1 MSIKIFVINLETSV
15 ERRKIME
22 RQLTKQQLDFEIFKA
37 VRGSALS
44 EEELLMFYDKEYLV
58 NKPAWFTPGAAGCA
72 ISHYLLYKK
81 IIDEKID
88 VALILEDDMQLP
100 GNLAG
105 LLQQLSTAIRG
116 DEVIMLFYQSYAA
129 INLSSQT
136 ARPMGGGTSLYQI
149 IDINRLRSTGA
160 YMINYNAAKRMVD
173 SLLPFSAFPDDWKGF
188 YERRILNGIRVVYP
202 LVFQNTYEPTTI
214 SPNTKGGAF
223 IKKAVQAVETYK
235 VFPLYQILKNRRK
248 KNILDSQR
256 CFILDKPAQDFRAP

>member
-1 MSIKIFVINLETSV
+1 MNVKIFVVNLETSV
-15 ERRKIME
+15 ERRQIME
-22 RQLTKQQLDFEIFKA
+22 RQLKQQQLPYEVFKA
-37 VRGSALS
+37 VRGSALG
-44 EEELLMFYDKEYLV
+44 EEELLSFYDKDYLE
-58 NKPAWFTPGAAGCA
+58 NKPSWFTAGMAGCT
-72 ISHYLLYKK
+72 ISHYLLYKQ
-81 IIDEKID
+81 IVDQKID
-88 VALILEDDMQLP
+88 VALVLEDDMHLP
-100 GNLAG
+100 ANMEI
-105 LLQQLSTAIRG
+105 LLRKLSEEIRN
-116 DEVIMLFYQSYAA
+116 DEVILLFYQSYAA
-129 INLSSQT
+129 INLSDQT
-136 ARPMGGGTSLYQI
+136 ARPVGGGASLYQI

-256 CFILDKPAQDFRAP
+256 CFILDKPAQDFREP